1 VTPRE
6 FMRRHVLFA
15 DLSESDFERM
25 YGIAEPVTVQ
35 PGETLLE
42 EGTPGDALYLLVDGG
57 LEITTKQDGREVVLA
72 TRGPG
77 EFVGELSLLQGALR
91 SATAR
96 ARMRSEL
103 LVFRRPAFQSLLA
116 CSPSAT
122 LTILGTVTARLR
134 STEALLNQQEK
145 MAALGTL
152 AAGLAHELNNPAAAI
167 RRSVEQLRRS
177 VTELEASTGVLAGLD
192 FDATRW
198 EAIRAASGR
207 RGGGPRRNALEKA
220 RTEEGVQAW
229 LEENKIDRAWE
240 LAPSLSRAGI
250 GRTELAGLAA
260 SLSAVELVA
269 VVRWLAAAAEVDA
282 LVAEAATSAA
292 AISAIVSAVKTYA
305 RGDEMPVQDVDVHE
319 SLENTLVILKHK
331 LQGMRVVRDFAAD
344 LPRIE
349 AHASE
354 LSQVWTNLVDNAV
367 DATGGRGTIAL
378 RTRTGAAGVVVEVED
393 DGPGVPE
400 NARARV
406 FDPFFTTKPPGSGT
420 GLGLHIARNIV
431 VDRHGGQIELD
442 PAPGRTTFRVRLPL
456 RLSRR

>member
-15 DLSESDFERM
+15 SLSESDFERIHGM
-25 YGIAEPVTVQ
+25 AEPVAVR
-35 PGETLLE
+35 PGETLFE
-42 EGTPGDALYLLVDGG
+42 EETPGDALFLVVDGE
-57 LEITTKQDGREVVLA
+57 LEITRREDGRVVVLA
-72 TRGPG
+72 SRGPG
-77 EFVGELSLLQGALR
+77 EFVGELSLLQNAPR

-96 ARMRSEL
+96 ARTRTEL
-103 LVFRRPAFQSLLA
+103 LAIRRPAFQSLLT

-134 STEALLNQQEK
+134 STEALLKQQEK

-177 VTELEASTGVLAGLD
+177 ATELEAAAGALAGLGL
-192 FDATRW
+192 DATRW
-198 EAIRAASGR
+198 AAIRAARGR
-207 RGGGPRRNALEKA
+207 RGGAPARSALERA
-220 RTEEGVQAW
+220 RIEEDVRAW
-229 LEENKIDRAWE
+229 LEEHGVDQAWE
-240 LAPSLSRAGI
+240 LAPPLSRAGL
-250 GRTELAGLAA
+250 GRAELAGLDA
-260 SLSAVELVA
+260 SLPAAELA
-269 VVRWLAAAAEVDA
+269 PSVRWLAAAAEVDA

-305 RGDEMPVQDVDVHE
+305 RLDETPVQDVDVHE

-331 LQGMRVVRDFAAD
+331 LAGMRVVRDFATD
-344 LPRIE
+344 LPHIE

-367 DATGGRGTIAL
+367 DATGGKGTISL
-378 RTRTGAAGVVVEVED
+378 RTRSGAAGVVVEVED
-393 DGPGVPE
+393 DGRGVPE
-400 NARARV
+400 NVRARV

-420 GLGLHIARNIV
+420 GLGLHIVRNIV

-456 RLSRR
+456 RLARR